1 MELLDLLIVAPF
13 AVGWLLTHLGVN
25 FTDKD
30 FIDEITK

>member
-13 AVGWLLTHLGVN
+13 AVCALLAHLGVN

-30 FIDEITK
+30 FIDENN